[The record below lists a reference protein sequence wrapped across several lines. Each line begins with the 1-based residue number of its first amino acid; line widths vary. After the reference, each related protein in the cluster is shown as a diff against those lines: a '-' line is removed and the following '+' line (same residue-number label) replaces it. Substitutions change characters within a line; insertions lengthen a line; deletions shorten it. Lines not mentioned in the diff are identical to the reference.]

1 MLKQLFFLI
10 LLITSSF
17 SLFSQSERVLSF
29 HSDIK
34 VDTSSVITV
43 TESIKIYATG
53 TIFKRGITRSIPI
66 ERIDSLGKKNKL
78 GYEILSVERE
88 GKVSKYHTEKG
99 NGEITIF
106 VGEKDV
112 FLNEGEYDYTIT
124 YRMSGQIRFFD
135 NYDEIYW
142 NVNGFRWDLPFN
154 HVSSQITLPAGGKI
168 IQNSCYTGSYGSD
181 SANCSSTI
189 LAENSIRFGAEN
201 VSARENLTIAI
212 GFEKGIVRQPPPP
225 PPPTF
230 FQKFGALI
238 LSGLIS
244 FSLLFYYGFT
254 WLKFG
259 IDPVKPTVFPQFDV
273 PEKMTPASVGMID
286 KQRYYGDLI
295 TGSILNL
302 AVNGYIKIEEDVEK
316 YIFGLFKSKRYI
328 IHKLKEDTAMINNE
342 ERVLLSKLFSDKST
356 LILEGKYDKKVES
369 AVIAFKASLK
379 KQHNSLIYQGFNLKF
394 WVAPILTIFAYI
406 FLFIFLTSRY
416 FEGEND
422 GLVFFLF
429 LILNIVFFLVYQYLI
444 RKPTVEKLRL
454 KSLLDGFKM
463 YMSAAEEKQIAHFNP
478 PDLTPEIFEKLLPY
492 ALVLGAEDVWG
503 EKFQNLIDKSMID
516 KNYQPTWYVGNIGN
530 FSTFNH
536 SLNSSL
542 SNSISSSATPPS
554 SSGSGSSGGGFS
566 GGGGG
571 GGGGGGW

>member
-1 MLKQLFFLI
+1 MKQLFFTI

-43 TESIKIYATG
+43 KESIKIYATG
-53 TIFKRGITRSIPI
+53 TVFKRGIRRTIPI
-66 ERIDSLGKKNKL
+66 ERIDSLGNKSKL
-78 GYEILSVERE
+78 DYKILSVEKD
-88 GKVSKYHTEKG
+88 GKVSKYHIE
-99 NGEITIF
+99 NGSSEITIF
-106 VGEKDV
+106 VGEKSV

-124 YRMSGQIRFFD
+124 YRMSGQIGFFG

-142 NVNGFRWDLPFN
+142 NVNGFKWDLPFDQ
-154 HVSSQITLPAGGKI
+154 VSSQITLPAGGKI
-168 IQNSCYTGSYGSD
+168 IQNSCYTGRYGSN

-189 LAENSIRFGAEN
+189 LSDKSIRFSVDN
-201 VSARENLTIAI
+201 ISAGENLTISV
-212 GFEKGIVRQPPPP
+212 GFNKGLVHRPPPP

-238 LSGLIS
+238 LGSLMS
-244 FSLLFYYGFT
+244 FLLLFYYGFT

-273 PEKMTPASVGMID
+273 PEKMTPASVGMMD

-302 AVNGYIKIEEDVEK
+302 AVKGYIKIEEDVEK
-316 YIFGLFKSKRYI
+316 YIFGLFKTKRFI
-328 IHKLKEDTAMINNE
+328 IHKVKEDSGMINNE
-342 ERVLLSKLFSDKST
+342 ESVLLSKLFSETST

-379 KQHNSLIYQGFNLKF
+379 KQHHRLIYEGFNLKF
-394 WVAPILTIFAYI
+394 WLVPILAMIAYV
-406 FLFIFLTSRY
+406 FLFIFLASKY
-416 FEGEND
+416 FEGDND
-422 GLVFFLF
+422 VLVFLSF
-429 LILNIVFFLVYQYLI
+429 IVVNIVFFLIYQYLI
-444 RKPTVEKLRL
+444 RKPAVEKLRL
-454 KSLLDGFKM
+454 KSIIEGFKM

-478 PDLTPEIFEKLLPY
+478 PDLTPDIFEKLLPY
-492 ALVLGAEDVWG
+492 ALVLGAEDIWG

-516 KNYQPTWYVGNIGN
+516 KNYQPIWYTGNIGN

-554 SSGSGSSGGGFS
+554 SSGSGSGGGGFS